1 MRSSSSLTVALTL
14 LQVFLS
20 VRTVGVPTVAFE
32 DRFLVERLRQFDGVF
47 RATISFGYRD
57 SVDLTNVI
65 PALRDRIVALES
77 RSTQDPAALAAKVKK
92 IDAAAKGTVTHM

>member
-1 MRSSSSLTVALTL
+1 MALTCRCF
-14 LQVFLS
+14 QIFLS

-32 DRFLVERLRQFDGVF
+32 DRFLVERLRQFDGVY

-57 SVDLTNVI
+57 PVDLSDVI
-65 PALRDRIVALES
+65 SPLRDRIVALES
-77 RSTQDPAALAAKVKK
+77 RSTQDPAALASKIEK